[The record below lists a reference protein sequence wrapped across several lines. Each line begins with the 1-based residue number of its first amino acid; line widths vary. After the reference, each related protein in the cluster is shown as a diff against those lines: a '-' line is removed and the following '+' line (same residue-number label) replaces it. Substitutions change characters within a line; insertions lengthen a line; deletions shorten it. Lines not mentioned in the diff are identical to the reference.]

1 MKNKKTEK
9 ILIIALI
16 AFIVAAFLFMF
27 KDSIFKGSNKISK
40 TGITTMPEADGCTS
54 EIFRDTTISQTF
66 TCTVDG
72 ISDIAVVFTRLYY
85 LDDVEDAEL
94 PYISISLMCEDETL
108 MSTMVRI
115 DKIEEQHRTFLE
127 SSEPISGL
135 KGKELTLVIHNE
147 SYTNTGLAL
156 MSNTE
161 NMGQFEYNGMKVI
174 GTLCFVVNSK

>member
-66 TCTVDG
+66 TCTVDS

-127 SSEPISGL
+127 SSDPISGL
-135 KGKELTLVIHNE
+135 KGKELTLVIQNE